1 MRGDGVFA
9 YRSGNVVIVQINR
22 EGFIQAAW
30 KETTLAAGLPAPPID
45 IEAPCSMQGS
55 AATDTIVKVTVEGNL
70 VFRTNSKSVTE
81 SNLWMRALVT
91 YVAS

>member
-1 MRGDGVFA
+1 
-9 YRSGNVVIVQINR
+9 
-22 EGFIQAAW
+22 
-30 KETTLAAGLPAPPID
+30 
-45 IEAPCSMQGS
+45 MQGS